1 MNAMELT
8 LCLLVVAGLFWVR
21 RYYVRKATSNAPDN
35 HPRRLARIRNASL
48 VFQIFIGISY
58 LFVLYWVLAFLMG
71 WPFFAEPKVRIVIS
85 HSHIYTAPADMPPII
100 LTLYLLKTALGLWGA
115 AVLFALFRLYGQ
127 GILFTA
133 RNVRH
138 LRFLGYWLMLGWAID
153 YQPKTRSY
161 ASTGWVLRGLSEP
174 IEGIIGGLTGE
185 QPQKVA
191 LGFQLRRS
199 CGQPRPQPFVAA
211 F

>member
-8 LCLLVVAGLFWVR
+8 LCLLVVAGLFWIR
-21 RYYVRKATSNAPDN
+21 RYLRKATSNAPDN

-153 YQPKTRSY
+153 YQMQSSLRDMDL
-161 ASTGWVLRGLSEP
+161 STTPVLVGLM
-174 IEGIIGGLTGE
+174 IL
-185 QPQKVA
+185 
-191 LGFQLRRS
+191 
-199 CGQPRPQPFVAA
+199 FVAWIMDEGRKLQEEQA
-211 F
+211 LTV

>member
-8 LCLLVVAGLFWVR
+8 LCLLVVAGLFWIR
-21 RYYVRKATSNAPDN
+21 RYLRKATSNAPDN

-85 HSHIYTAPADMPPII
+85 HSHIYTSPADMPPII

-153 YQPKTRSY
+153 YQMQSSLRDMDL
-161 ASTGWVLRGLSEP
+161 STTPVLVGLM
-174 IEGIIGGLTGE
+174 IL
-185 QPQKVA
+185 
-191 LGFQLRRS
+191 
-199 CGQPRPQPFVAA
+199 FVAWIMDEGRKLQEEQA
-211 F
+211 LTV

>member
-8 LCLLVVAGLFWVR
+8 LCLLVVAGLFWIR
-21 RYYVRKATSNAPDN
+21 RYLRKATSNAPDN

-48 VFQIFIGISY
+48 VFQLFIGISY

-153 YQPKTRSY
+153 YQMQSSLRDMDL
-161 ASTGWVLRGLSEP
+161 STTPVLVGLM
-174 IEGIIGGLTGE
+174 IL
-185 QPQKVA
+185 
-191 LGFQLRRS
+191 
-199 CGQPRPQPFVAA
+199 FVAWIMDEGRKLQEEQA
-211 F
+211 LTV

>member
-21 RYYVRKATSNAPDN
+21 RYVRKATSNAPDN
-35 HPRRLARIRNASL
+35 HPLRLARIRNASL
-48 VFQIFIGISY
+48 VFQLFIGISY

-153 YQPKTRSY
+153 YQMQSSLRDMDL
-161 ASTGWVLRGLSEP
+161 STTPVLVGLM
-174 IEGIIGGLTGE
+174 IL
-185 QPQKVA
+185 
-191 LGFQLRRS
+191 
-199 CGQPRPQPFVAA
+199 FVAWIMDEGRKMQEEQA
-211 F
+211 LTV

>member
-1 MNAMELT
+1 MELT
-8 LCLLVVAGLFWVR
+8 LCLLVVAGLFWIR
-21 RYYVRKATSNAPDN
+21 RYLRKATSNAPDN

-153 YQPKTRSY
+153 YQMQSSLRDMDL
-161 ASTGWVLRGLSEP
+161 STTPVLVGLM
-174 IEGIIGGLTGE
+174 IL
-185 QPQKVA
+185 
-191 LGFQLRRS
+191 
-199 CGQPRPQPFVAA
+199 FVAWIMDEGRKLQEEQA
-211 F
+211 LTV

>member
-21 RYYVRKATSNAPDN
+21 RYLRKATSNAPDN

-85 HSHIYTAPADMPPII
+85 HSHIYTSPADMPPII

-153 YQPKTRSY
+153 YQMQSSLRDMDL
-161 ASTGWVLRGLSEP
+161 STTPVLVGLM
-174 IEGIIGGLTGE
+174 IL
-185 QPQKVA
+185 
-191 LGFQLRRS
+191 
-199 CGQPRPQPFVAA
+199 FVAWIMDEGRKLQEEQA
-211 F
+211 LTV